1 MQCGNHLYDMLV
13 ELLVTINVQAFP
25 IVLIH
30 DGVVVVS
37 KTNLGENSMKKINL
51 EFKKMLLYALGISMP
66 IEFKLLGRR

>member
-13 ELLVTINVQAFP
+13 ELLVTMNVQAFS

-37 KTNLGENSMKKINL
+37 KINLGENSMKKINL
-51 EFKKMLLYALGISMP
+51 EF
-66 IEFKLLGRR
+66 